1 MSAMHSVH
9 PEGLPGRI
17 KAFFE
22 RSPTEELTIEDA
34 RVKFDCDA
42 QQLSDALAK
51 LRAVKAVEVVRVIR
65 RAA

>member
-34 RVKFDCDA
+34 MVKFDCDA
-42 QQLSDALAK
+42 QQLSDALAR